1 MSRLRSRVTAP
12 KPPKNYHRVEP
23 FGYSPVG
30 TEVCLY
36 CAVMFDPG
44 ELRYQLV
51 DVRFVYPLGAILP
64 LHRSCAKARRADPPP
79 PRERKYHQ

>member
-1 MSRLRSRVTAP
+1 MSKGRSRATVTPAAP
-12 KPPKNYHRVEP
+12 DFHRVRH

-44 ELRYQLV
+44 EMRYQLV
-51 DVRFVYPLGAILP
+51 DTRFVYPMGAILP
-64 LHRSCAKARRADPPP
+64 LHLSCARARKANPPP
-79 PRERKYHQ
+79 PRERIWHQ